1 MSDKKIKCSFCGKNK
16 EQVKKLIAGPSVYI
30 CNECVH
36 LCSEILDESPTKK
49 SLFKGE
55 IPSPHD
61 IKDYLDQHII
71 GQEEAKI
78 AMSVSV
84 FNHYKR
90 LRNPVVDGVEI
101 EKSNIL
107 LLGPTGSG
115 KTLIAK
121 TIAKFLDVPFAI
133 ADATSLTE
141 SGYVGDDVE
150 SVISRLLTTC
160 GWDIE
165 KAQRGIIFIDE
176 IDKKARRGE
185 NSSITRDVSGE
196 GVQQALLK
204 IIEGSEINVPVQGT
218 RKHPSM
224 ETVTV
229 DTKNI
234 LFIVGGAFV
243 GLDKIISKRKT
254 KFSGKIGFG
263 GTLTKDEKITSAIL
277 AEVEPEDV
285 HKFGLIPELV
295 GRLPVITHL
304 EELSEEQLVHVLT
317 EPKNAIIKQ
326 YKALFEMDGIEL
338 IFENE
343 ALTAIAKQAIER
355 KTGAR
360 GLRSIIEKRL
370 MKLQYNLPQLKKDGY
385 EIVRITKNVIDNG
398 EEAVLEKK
406 HTETPTENDFAF
418 LAEYSEDN
426 ENKD

>member
-16 EQVKKLIAGPSVYI
+16 DQVKKLIAGPSVYI
-30 CNECVH
+30 CNECVS
-36 LCSEILDESPTKK
+36 LCSEILDESPSKK

-55 IPSPHD
+55 IPNPHE
-61 IKDYLDQHII
+61 IKDFLDQYII
-71 GQEEAKI
+71 GQEDAKI
-78 AMSVSV
+78 AMSVAV

-150 SVISRLLTTC
+150 TVISRLLNSC

-204 IIEGSEINVPVQGT
+204 IIEGSEISVPVQGN

-243 GLDKIISKRKT
+243 GLDKIIGKRKNKT
-254 KFSGKIGFG
+254 KGKYGFG
-263 GTLTKDEKITSAIL
+263 GVIDKEEKISSAIL
-277 AEVEPEDV
+277 SEVEPEDI

-317 EPKNAIIKQ
+317 EPKNAIVKQ
-326 YKALFEMDGIEL
+326 YKALFEMDDIQL
-338 IFENE
+338 VFEKD
-343 ALTAIAKQAIER
+343 ALTAIANQAIQR

-370 MKLQYNLPQLKKDGY
+370 MKVQYQLPKLKSEGY
-385 EIVRITKNVIDNG
+385 KIVRITKNVVDNG
-398 EEAVLEKK
+398 DEPVLEKT
-406 HTETPTENDFAF
+406 HNDEATEIEKVEFFVD
-418 LAEYSEDN
+418 ESED
-426 ENKD
+426 